1 MGGNKQFFNINVYFR
16 SERGCGR
23 VQHTSKGLLSS
34 FGEVLRKFDNVAR
47 KVAFAAEVTSVTYR
61 KTITT
66 SDLPQKKKVM

>member
-1 MGGNKQFFNINVYFR
+1 MGCNKQFFNINVYFR
-16 SERGCGR
+16 SERGRGR

-47 KVAFAAEVTSVTYR
+47 KVAFAAEVTHR

-66 SDLPQKKKVM
+66 SDLPEKRVK